1 MGFNRIPKE
10 ENNSNIASTI
20 VDSLEVLFHNI
31 AKKFNGIGLSVSL
44 DELKNNYTEALD
56 MIILQEEDTKD
67 CKYIS
72 GEFSINYL
80 DEKSYN
86 CAYELYFEDKDEQYH
101 TLEAKTKP
109 LFSTNLTK
117 ELQEDLKNNKEIKF
131 ELSEPSAENRKR
143 YEGSKRLKAKESS
156 LNKNSIKQ

>member
-1 MGFNRIPKE
+1 MFFNRKPKE
-10 ENNSNIASTI
+10 ENTDNLAATI

-31 AKKFNGIGLSVSL
+31 SNKLNGVGLSVSL
-44 DELKNNYTEALD
+44 EELQSNYSEALD
-56 MIILQEEDTKD
+56 MIILREEDTNN

-72 GEFSINYL
+72 GEFRINYL

-86 CAYELYFEDKDEQYH
+86 CAYELYFEDQDGQYH

-117 ELQEDLKNNKEIKF
+117 EFQQELKKEKEIKF
-131 ELSEPSAENRKR
+131 ELGEPSSENKRK
-143 YEGSKRLKAKESS
+143 YERAKALKAKESS
-156 LNKNSIKQ
+156 LNDSKIK

>member
-1 MGFNRIPKE
+1 MFFNRKPKE
-10 ENNSNIASTI
+10 ENTDSLTATI

-31 AKKFNGIGLSVSL
+31 SNKLNGVGLSVSL
-44 DELKNNYTEALD
+44 EELQSNYSEALD
-56 MIILQEEDTKD
+56 MIILREEDTNN

-86 CAYELYFEDKDEQYH
+86 CAYELYFEDQDGQYH

-117 ELQEDLKNNKEIKF
+117 EFQQELKKEKEIKF
-131 ELSEPSAENRKR
+131 ELGEPSSENKRK
-143 YEGSKRLKAKESS
+143 YERAKALKAKESS
-156 LNKNSIKQ
+156 LNDSKIK

>member
-1 MGFNRIPKE
+1 MFFNRKPKE
-10 ENNSNIASTI
+10 ENKDNLAATI

-31 AKKFNGIGLSVSL
+31 SNKLNGVGLSVSL
-44 DELKNNYTEALD
+44 EELQSNYSEALD
-56 MIILQEEDTKD
+56 MIILREEDTNN

-86 CAYELYFEDKDEQYH
+86 CAYELYFEDQDGQYH

-117 ELQEDLKNNKEIKF
+117 EFQQELKKEKEIKF
-131 ELSEPSAENRKR
+131 ELGEPSSENKRK
-143 YEGSKRLKAKESS
+143 YERAKALKAKESS
-156 LNKNSIKQ
+156 LNDSKIK

>member
-1 MGFNRIPKE
+1 MFFNRKPKE
-10 ENNSNIASTI
+10 ENKDNLADTI

-31 AKKFNGIGLSVSL
+31 SNKLNGIGLSVSL
-44 DELKNNYTEALD
+44 EELQNNYSEALD
-56 MIILQEEDTKD
+56 MIILREEDTNN

-86 CAYELYFEDKDEQYH
+86 CAYELYFEDNNGQYH

-109 LFSTNLTK
+109 LFSSNLTK
-117 ELQEDLKNNKEIKF
+117 ELQQELKKEKEIKF
-131 ELSEPSAENRKR
+131 ELGEPSADNRKK
-143 YEGSKRLKAKESS
+143 YENAKISQSKESKS
-156 LNKNSIKQ
+156 NNKLVK